1 MLFNDTIAAIATAPG
16 AGAIAV
22 IRLSG
27 PDAIDLISEHFNPV
41 GPKKLSEQDSHTIH
55 LGDIVFNQ
63 QIIDQALV
71 SLFKA
76 PRSYTGENVVEISC
90 HGSTYIQQTLLNQL
104 IATKR
109 CRIAEPG
116 EFTKR
121 AFLNGKMSL
130 TTAEAVADL
139 ISSESEAAHRLAI
152 NQMRGGFT
160 EALKDLRSQLIHM
173 ASMIELEL
181 DFSGEDVTFASRD
194 ELKSLLEKLKQT
206 IKELLDSFA
215 YGNAIKQG
223 VSVALLGA
231 PNAGKSTLLNALLNE
246 ERAIVSDIA
255 GTTRDTIEDRLI
267 IDGILFRFIDTAGIR
282 ETSDQIEKLGI
293 VRSIESAQKADIVIL
308 LIDAEST
315 TQNDLSTTISLLDDH
330 NIDRSRTMILFNKI
344 DLNQDLNLEVPKNI
358 EFLAL
363 SAKNKIAIDD
373 LKHQLVQRVLQGK
386 NGANETV
393 VSNSRHYGALHN
405 ALQEI
410 FELESGISQNIPSD
424 LFAISLR
431 KVIHHLGE
439 ITGEVSTDDLLG
451 SIFSNFCIGK

>member
-16 AGAIAV
+16 TGAIAV

-27 PDAIDLISEHFNPV
+27 PDAIDLISEHFKPA
-41 GPKKLSEQDSHTIH
+41 GSKKLSDQDSHTIH
-55 LGDIVFNQ
+55 LGDMVFDQ

-90 HGSTYIQQTLLNQL
+90 HGSTYIQQTLLNKL
-104 IATKR
+104 VATKR
-109 CRIAEPG
+109 CRIADPG

-139 ISSESEAAHRLAI
+139 ISSESEAAHQLAI

-160 EALKDLRSQLIHM
+160 DALKDLRNQLIHM

-194 ELKSLLEKLKQT
+194 ELKSLLEKLKQS
-206 IKELLDSFA
+206 IKQLLDSFA

-308 LIDAEST
+308 LLDTVST
-315 TQNDLSTTISLLDDH
+315 SQKELSATISLLDE
-330 NIDRSRTMILFNKI
+330 NTIDRSRTLVLFNKI
-344 DLNQDLNLEVPKNI
+344 DLKQNLKLQVPEGI
-358 EFLAL
+358 QFMSL

-373 LKHQLVQRVLQGK
+373 LKHELVQRVLQGK
-386 NGANETV
+386 SNASEAV
-393 VSNSRHYGALHN
+393 VSNSRHYGALHH

-410 FELESGISQNIPSD
+410 FELESGIAQNIPSD

>member
-27 PDAIDLISEHFNPV
+27 PDAIDLVSEHFNPV
-41 GPKKLSEQDSHTIH
+41 GPKKLSDQNSHTIH
-55 LGDIVFNQ
+55 LGDIVFNH

-104 IATKR
+104 VATKR

-139 ISSESEAAHRLAI
+139 ISSESEAAHKLAI

-160 EALKDLRSQLIHM
+160 EALKDLRAQLIHM

-194 ELKSLLEKLKQT
+194 ELKSLLEKLKKS

-223 VSVALLGA
+223 V
-231 PNAGKSTLLNALLNE
+231 
-246 ERAIVSDIA
+246 
-255 GTTRDTIEDRLI
+255 
-267 IDGILFRFIDTAGIR
+267 
-282 ETSDQIEKLGI
+282 
-293 VRSIESAQKADIVIL
+293 
-308 LIDAEST
+308 
-315 TQNDLSTTISLLDDH
+315 
-330 NIDRSRTMILFNKI
+330 
-344 DLNQDLNLEVPKNI
+344 
-358 EFLAL
+358 
-363 SAKNKIAIDD
+363 
-373 LKHQLVQRVLQGK
+373 
-386 NGANETV
+386 
-393 VSNSRHYGALHN
+393 
-405 ALQEI
+405 
-410 FELESGISQNIPSD
+410 
-424 LFAISLR
+424 
-431 KVIHHLGE
+431 
-439 ITGEVSTDDLLG
+439 
-451 SIFSNFCIGK
+451 

>member
-1 MLFNDTIAAIATAPG
+1 MLFNDTIAAIATASG

-27 PDAIDLISEHFNPV
+27 PDAIDLISEHFKPV
-41 GPKKLSEQDSHTIH
+41 GPKKLSDQDSHTIH
-55 LGDIVFNQ
+55 LGDIVFDQ

-71 SLFKA
+71 SVFKT

-90 HGSTYIQQTLLNQL
+90 HGSTYIQQTLLNKL
-104 IATKR
+104 VATKR
-109 CRIAEPG
+109 CRIADPG

-139 ISSESEAAHRLAI
+139 ISSESEAAHQLAI

-160 EALKDLRSQLIHM
+160 DALKDLRNQLIHM

-194 ELKSLLEKLKQT
+194 ELKSLLEKLKQS
-206 IKELLDSFA
+206 IKQLLDSFA

-308 LIDAEST
+308 LLDTVST
-315 TQNDLSTTISLLDDH
+315 SQKELSATISLLDK
-330 NIDRSRTMILFNKI
+330 NTIDRSRTLVLFNKI
-344 DLNQDLNLEVPKNI
+344 DLKQNLKLQVPEGI
-358 EFLAL
+358 QFMSL

-373 LKHQLVQRVLQGK
+373 LKHELVQRVLQGK
-386 NGANETV
+386 SNVSEAV
-393 VSNSRHYGALHN
+393 VSNSRHYGALHH

-410 FELESGISQNIPSD
+410 FELESGIAQNIPSD